1 MLNRLSTSFAVTA
14 LSLIGFVAAT
24 HAQGQSQTPV
34 DTSWVLTPSA
44 IEANASTTLLAAHE
58 RYTCADSFEHM
69 QVAVEGNVIQLG
81 FTSTNNPAIRCA
93 QPIAPIGPR
102 FLLPALKAG
111 TYGVFI
117 TDAPACVWTQGCKIA
132 VTQELAGTLQ
142 VGNIQVT
149 PEVTIAPQT
158 TPADSA
164 FDLQLLTYAYTCAT
178 EYNHLGYAV
187 NGNTITL
194 SFLPTTRPNVICP
207 AVFKPH
213 GPTFKIK
220 GLNAGTYRVQ
230 ALPGVPCLYTEP
242 KCAVAI
248 LPVSAGQLH
257 VTQAHV
263 LALRPGHSQGGQVSS
278 RYREERGPT
287 SRAPTAVQWILPS
300 GGSTPAVNASG
311 RRLP

>member
-1 MLNRLSTSFAVTA
+1 MLNRLSTSFALTA
-14 LSLIGFVAAT
+14 LSLMGFVAVT
-24 HAQGQSQTPV
+24 HAQGQLQTPV
-34 DTSWVLTPSA
+34 DTAWVLTPSA

-111 TYGVFI
+111 TYSVFI

-142 VGNIQVT
+142 VGNT
-149 PEVTIAPQT
+149 PVAPEFSF
-158 TPADSA
+158 TPQHASVDSA
-164 FDLQLLTYAYTCAT
+164 FDLQLLSYAYSCAT
-178 EYNHLGYAV
+178 EYSHLEYAV

-194 SFLPTTRPNVICP
+194 SFLATTRPDIMCP
-207 AVFKPH
+207 AIYRPY

-220 GLNAGTYRVQ
+220 GLKAGAYKVH
-230 ALPGVPCLYTEP
+230 AIPGLPCMYAEPRCLA
-242 KCAVAI
+242 AVSPIA
-248 LPVSAGQLH
+248 AGQLN
-257 VTQAHV
+257 VTQAQVVGLRSEHG
-263 LALRPGHSQGGQVSS
+263 LARRSATRPAPSM
-278 RYREERGPT
+278 
-287 SRAPTAVQWILPS
+287 RAPTAVQWILPS
-300 GGSTPAVNASG
+300 GASAPAVNASG
-311 RRLP
+311 RRLPQ